1 MLSLALSRAPPS
13 SRGLQAQV
21 WKASHTDLN
30 APSSACTGFMMR
42 CRHTDRK
49 DVEEINQEVRGRLFF
64 IFRTKMDIDLQ
75 QLQLY
80 SSLFSAPVSSHSVA
94 HYNDLS

>member
-1 MLSLALSRAPPS
+1 
-13 SRGLQAQV
+13 
-21 WKASHTDLN
+21 
-30 APSSACTGFMMR
+30 
-42 CRHTDRK
+42 
-49 DVEEINQEVRGRLFF
+49 
-64 IFRTKMDIDLQ
+64 MDIDLQ